1 MTDSIKLRRSFFYVP
16 GSYPQLLEGAVKV
29 AADLLCFDLEDSVPG
44 KTKVE
49 ARQRVA
55 HTIASQDYTPREV
68 LVRVNGLDTPWGE
81 DDIKAVAG
89 LAIDGI
95 LLPKVESAE
104 TVRKAADLAQA
115 AGASARLRLWC
126 QIETPLAVLHAEQIA
141 TSHPGVEGFVIG
153 GADLVE
159 SMRARNTPGRL
170 PLLGPLTHTILVARA
185 YGLAVIDAIHPNFEN
200 DDGFA
205 ESCRQAV
212 ELGFDGKSVAFAR
225 QLPAVNEAF
234 RPSAEVIAQARR
246 AVAAASQSE
255 ANSGYENSHLEHA
268 RRMLAILDMI
278 EARAPAAR

>member
-1 MTDSIKLRRSFFYVP
+1 MTDPIKLRRSFFYVP
-16 GSYPQLLEGAVKV
+16 GSYPQLLEGAAKV

-44 KTKVE
+44 KGKVE

-55 HTIASQDYTPREV
+55 HTIASQDYAPREV
-68 LVRVNGLDTPWGE
+68 LVRVNGIDTVWGE

-89 LAIDGI
+89 LSIDGI

-104 TVRKAADLAQA
+104 TVRKAADLVQA

-126 QIETPLAVLHAEQIA
+126 QIETPRAVLHAEQIA
-141 TSHPGVEGFVIG
+141 TSHPLVEGFVIG

-159 SMRARNTPGRL
+159 SMRARNTPARL

-200 DDGFA
+200 DDGFP

-225 QLPAVNEAF
+225 QLTAVDEAF
-234 RPSAEVIAQARR
+234 RPSPEAVAQAKRV
-246 AVAAASQSE
+246 VAAAAQSD

-268 RRMLAILDMI
+268 RRVLAILDMI

>member
-1 MTDSIKLRRSFFYVP
+1 MTDPIKLRRSFFYVP
-16 GSYPQLLEGAVKV
+16 GSYPQLLEGAAKV

-44 KTKVE
+44 KGKVE

-55 HTIASQDYTPREV
+55 HTIASQDYAPREV
-68 LVRVNGLDTPWGE
+68 LVRVNGFDTVWGE
-81 DDIKAVAG
+81 DDIEAVAG

-95 LLPKVESAE
+95 LLPKVESAA

-126 QIETPLAVLHAEQIA
+126 QIETPRAVLHAEQIA
-141 TSHPGVEGFVIG
+141 TSHPLVEGFVIG

-159 SMRARNTPGRL
+159 SMRARNTPARL

-200 DDGFA
+200 DDGFP

-225 QLPAVNEAF
+225 QLTAVDETF
-234 RPSAEVIAQARR
+234 RPSPEAIAQAKRV
-246 AVAAASQSE
+246 VAAAAQSD

-268 RRMLAILDMI
+268 RRVLATIDMI
-278 EARAPAAR
+278 EARAL

>member
-1 MTDSIKLRRSFFYVP
+1 MTDPIKLRRSFFYVP
-16 GSYPQLLEGAVKV
+16 GSYPQLLEDAVKV

-44 KTKVE
+44 KGKVA

-55 HTIASQDYTPREV
+55 HAIASQDYAPREV
-68 LVRVNGLDTPWGE
+68 LVRVNGLDTAWGA
-81 DDIKAVAG
+81 DDIEAVAG

-104 TVRKAADLAQA
+104 TVRKGADLVQA

-141 TSHPGVEGFVIG
+141 TSHPRVEGFVIG

-159 SMRARNTPGRL
+159 SMRARNTPARL

-185 YGLAVIDAIHPNFEN
+185 YGLAVIDAIHPNFES
-200 DDGFA
+200 DDGFP

-225 QLPAVNEAF
+225 QLAAVDEAF
-234 RPSAEVIAQARR
+234 RPSPEAIAQAECV
-246 AVAAASQSE
+246 VAAAAQSD
-255 ANSGYENSHLEHA
+255 ANSGYENSHLAHA
-268 RRMLAILDMI
+268 CRVLAILDMI